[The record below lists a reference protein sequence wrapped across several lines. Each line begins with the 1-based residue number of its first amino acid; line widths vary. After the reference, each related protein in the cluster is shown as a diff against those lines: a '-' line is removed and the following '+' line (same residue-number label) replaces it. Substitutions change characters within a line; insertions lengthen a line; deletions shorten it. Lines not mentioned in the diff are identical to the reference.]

1 MAHTKE
7 IRDLTADAAPIST
20 DRLPKQAGAG
30 GSGSTK
36 YTTLADVWQYM
47 FRGGY
52 NVTADGIATTVD
64 LSLGG
69 LFSILLEENT
79 TVTFTNIAVGQRFII
94 KVTEDGS
101 GGRTFGYATATVNFI
116 GPAGTINTTASKKTA
131 LGFICTSATG
141 GGTFDGFLIAKD
153 T

>member
-7 IRDLTADAAPIST
+7 IRDLTADTSPLST
-20 DRLPKQAGAG
+20 DRLPKQASAG

-36 YTTLADVWQYM
+36 YTTLADVWRYTS
-47 FRGGY
+47 GGY
-52 NVTADGIATTVD
+52 NVIADGVTTID
-64 LSLGG
+64 LSLGS
-69 LFSILLEENT
+69 LFSILLEEAT
-79 TVTFTNIAVGQRFII
+79 TTITFSNITEGQRFII
-94 KVTEDGS
+94 KLTQDGS
-101 GGRTFGYATATVNFI
+101 GSRALAYAGSVTVNFI
-116 GPAGTINTTASKKTA
+116 GTDGAINDTEDKKTV

>member
-7 IRDLTADAAPIST
+7 IRDLTADAAPLST
-20 DRLPKQAGAG
+20 DRLPKQASAG

-36 YTTLADVWQYM
+36 YTTLGDVWRYVS
-47 FRGGY
+47 GGY

-64 LSLGG
+64 LSLGS

-79 TVTFTNIAVGQRFII
+79 TVAFTNITEGQRFII

-101 GGRTFGYATATVNFI
+101 GGRSFGYADATVNFI
-116 GPAGTINTTASKKTA
+116 GPAGTINTTAAKKTA

-141 GGTFDGFLIAKD
+141 DGTFDGFLIAKD

>member
-7 IRDLTADAAPIST
+7 IRDLTADTSPLST
-20 DRLPKQAGAG
+20 DRLPKQASAG

-36 YTTLADVWQYM
+36 YTTLGDIWRYVS
-47 FRGGY
+47 GGY
-52 NVTADGIATTVD
+52 NVTADGTATTVD
-64 LSLGG
+64 LSLGS

-79 TVTFTNIAVGQRFII
+79 TVAFTNITEGQRFII
-94 KVTEDGS
+94 KVAEDGTGS
-101 GGRTFGYATATVNFI
+101 RTFGYKDGITVNFI
-116 GPAGTINTTASKKTA
+116 GTDGAINTTASKKTV

-141 GGTFDGFLIAKD
+141 DGTFDGFLIAKD

>member
-7 IRDLTADAAPIST
+7 IRDLTADTSPLST
-20 DRLPKQAGAG
+20 DRLPKQASAG

-36 YTTLADVWQYM
+36 YTTLGDIWRYVS
-47 FRGGY
+47 GGY
-52 NVTADGIATTVD
+52 NVTADGDPTTVD
-64 LSLGG
+64 LSLGS

-79 TVTFTNIAVGQRFII
+79 KVAFTNITEGQRFII
-94 KVTEDGS
+94 KVTEDGTGS
-101 GGRTFGYATATVNFI
+101 RTFGYKDATVNFI
-116 GPAGTINTTASKKTA
+116 GTDGAINTTASKKTD

-141 GGTFDGFLIAKD
+141 DGTFDGFLIAKD